1 MTCNYPFFGSYRDE
15 QNEELK
21 EIEGHRAPLQ
31 VTAAYV
37 NATENA
43 ILGDE
48 VSFAPPPSKVSTSL
62 EQGQQALY
70 ENCDDVKPSTT
81 SKNWEVSREFVHIVK
96 DIGKGTF
103 AKVAKG
109 EAWNIKGMKGL
120 TTVAVKMLK
129 ENSPDSDKEDLLSE
143 LNLMKQ
149 MKPHPHVIKLLGCV
163 TETEPL
169 LVLIEYIPYGDLLGF
184 LRKSRG
190 LKDTYYNSPDVK
202 PQTNLTSRQLMQFAQ
217 QIADGMNYLSS
228 CKIIHRDL
236 AARNVLVGEGE
247 NCKVTDF
254 GMARDVKQDDIY
266 TKKSRGRLP
275 VKWTAHE
282 ALLYGTYTTQSDV
295 WSFGVVLYEIFTVG
309 GSPYPGINGRDIP
322 NKLQKGY
329 RMPKPKHVEK
339 KLYQLMVQCWQVRPN
354 DRPTFS
360 VLKDKITSMM
370 KNNNET
376 YVNMEKYDTS
386 KYGFID
392 DFLE

>member
-1 MTCNYPFFGSYRDE
+1 
-15 QNEELK
+15 
-21 EIEGHRAPLQ
+21 
-31 VTAAYV
+31 
-37 NATENA
+37 
-43 ILGDE
+43 
-48 VSFAPPPSKVSTSL
+48 
-62 EQGQQALY
+62 
-70 ENCDDVKPSTT
+70 
-81 SKNWEVSREFVHIVK
+81 
-96 DIGKGTF
+96 
-103 AKVAKG
+103 
-109 EAWNIKGMKGL
+109 
-120 TTVAVKMLK
+120 MLK

-254 GMARDVKQDDIY
+254 GMARDVNQDDIY

-295 WSFGVVLYEIFTVG
+295 WSFGIVLYEIFTIG

-339 KLYQLMVQCWQVRPN
+339 KLYQLMVQCWQVKPN

-370 KNNNET
+370 KNNN
-376 YVNMEKYDTS
+376 VS
-386 KYGFID
+386 
-392 DFLE
+392 